1 MHNLEIPEL
10 GGEEAVFREGLFDYE
25 FDLVNFVLVLRDL
38 DVDSGLAGNL
48 VDQTL
53 DLGIEVL
60 VGTNDKRVTAIT
72 KKTQNKLTLINK
84 IN

>member
-25 FDLVNFVLVLRDL
+25 FDLVKFVLVLRDL
-38 DVDSGLAGNL
+38 DVDPCLAGNL

-72 KKTQNKLTLINK
+72 KKTQNKLTLGS
-84 IN
+84 